1 MLSAIAAVGASI
13 TAARTS
19 VGDMRAELEGIR
31 GQTDA
36 LAGAAREAADAT
48 TGLAD
53 RTGTLSTTSAEI
65 DAALSKATHFLDNAG
80 ERGVEAR
87 ALIAALAQAGDEI
100 AGIVD
105 TISAVAAQTSL
116 LALNATIEAAR
127 AGEAGLGFAVVA
139 KEVKAL
145 SIQTAKAA
153 DDVKS
158 RVARLREGAK
168 SSATAIESAAA
179 AIDSVRPAFATV
191 KGVTDAQAETVD
203 VIVGEA
209 ARASA
214 LVATVSED
222 AGAVSAATLRLDAEA
237 TATQRAAGH
246 AAEQAEGLGRRFT
259 AVMRQSEVGDRRRFD
274 RYPVE
279 LGVRLGDGRQ
289 TRTIDLSEG
298 GMLLAAP
305 AGAQPPVGGRLTVE
319 VEGIGA
325 AQLKIAGAS
334 QMGLHCAFE
343 SPSADTAAQ
352 LAAKLSEIEAR
363 YAPLVA
369 RAQDI
374 SRRVA
379 SRIEAALDEG
389 ALTETALFDT
399 DYRPIEGSDP
409 AQYLTPAVEP
419 LERLL
424 SSLLDAE
431 LAQDPAMIFCIVT
444 DRNGFLPLHNGRY
457 SLPQKPGDPVWNS
470 ANCRNRRIFDDRTGI
485 TAARATRPATVQAYR
500 REIGGDVVMV
510 REVDAP
516 IRIRDRH
523 WGGCRTAYRF

>member
-1 MLSAIAAVGASI
+1 MEA
-13 TAARTS
+13 
-19 VGDMRAELEGIR
+19 
-31 GQTDA
+31 A
-36 LAGAAREAADAT
+36 LAQ
-48 TGLAD
+48 
-53 RTGTLSTTSAEI
+53 
-65 DAALSKATHFLDNAG
+65 ATHFLDNAG

-87 ALIAALAQAGDEI
+87 TLIAALAQAGDEI

-127 AGEAGLGFAVVA
+127 AGQAGLGFAVVA

-158 RVARLREGAK
+158 RVMRLREGAK
-168 SSATAIESAAA
+168 SSAAAIESAAA
-179 AIDSVRPAFATV
+179 AIDSVRPAFTTV
-191 KGVTDAQAETVD
+191 KGATDAQAETVG
-203 VIVGEA
+203 VIVEEA
-209 ARASA
+209 ARASG
-214 LVATVSED
+214 LVATVSGE

-237 TATQRAAGH
+237 AATERAAGH
-246 AAEQAEGLGRRFT
+246 AADQAEGLGRRFT

-289 TRTIDLSEG
+289 TRTIDLGRG
-298 GMLLAAP
+298 GALIAAP
-305 AGAQPPVGGRLTVE
+305 AGAQPTVGGRLSVE
-319 VEGIGA
+319 IEGIGA
-325 AQLKIAGAS
+325 LALKIAGVS

-343 SPSADTAAQ
+343 DPSAETTAR
-352 LAAKLSEIEAR
+352 LAGKLSEVEGR

-374 SRRVA
+374 ARRVA
-379 SRIEAALDEG
+379 SRIESALNDG
-389 ALTETALFDT
+389 GLTESALFDT

-409 AQYLTPAVEP
+409 AQYLTPAVPP

-424 SSLLDAE
+424 APMLDAE
-431 LAQDPAMIFCIVT
+431 LAEDPAMIFCIVT
-444 DRNGFLPLHNGRY
+444 DRNGFLPLHNSRY
-457 SLPQKPGDPVWNS
+457 SLPQRPGDPVWNS

-485 TAARATRPATVQAYR
+485 TAARSTRPATVQAYR